1 MTLFPPRPQGM
12 KGRTQ
17 ELSTL
22 VKMVSAAA
30 PTRLALVGPG
40 GSGKSMLA
48 AALGYRLARRF
59 AQVHWFRTAA
69 WDFRTIAEMLA
80 LRFGTPRRRDEL
92 VPALCRWLSRE
103 EHLIVLDNHEDDRA
117 MARLLHELAGTRA
130 TFILTARRCLLSGVL
145 VYPVT
150 APLVTSGR
158 NAFPRVATLTRALR
172 WSPLA
177 LDVAN
182 AIVATGAAS
191 VAELTAYLTKGG
203 VGAVEVMEH
212 EDDLPEVALLV
223 GWAWQ
228 HLSPGSRRALA
239 ILAYVEGDHVD
250 HDSLARLARL
260 GAPDGEPCARALA
273 ALAEWHLVQEPFRGR
288 YTLHAVVRHAVR
300 KRATVPPRRIFEHY
314 VSMLE
319 QHPER
324 IDLEQ
329 THLFAAMDFAHREGD
344 LDAMLRVEDLLAKLE
359 DQGQLAAPR

>member
-1 MTLFPPRPQGM
+1 MTLFPPRPRGM
-12 KGRTQ
+12 KGRAR
-17 ELSTL
+17 ELATL

-48 AALGYRLARRF
+48 AALGYGLLHRF
-59 AQVHWFRTAA
+59 AQIHWFRTAA
-69 WDFRTIAEMLA
+69 WDFRTVAEMLA
-80 LRFGTPRRRDEL
+80 LRFGTPREREAL
-92 VPALCRWLSRE
+92 VPGLRRWLSRE

-117 MARLLHELAGTRA
+117 MSRLLQELANTRA

-150 APLVTSGR
+150 APLVTTGR
-158 NAFPRVATLTRALR
+158 NAFPRVGALTRLLR
-172 WSPLA
+172 WNPLA
-177 LDVAN
+177 LDIAN
-182 AIVATGAAS
+182 AIVETGAAS
-191 VAELTAYLTKGG
+191 VAELTAYLTSHG
-203 VGAVEVMEH
+203 VGVVAVMEH

-228 HLSPGSRRALA
+228 HLAPASRRVLA
-239 ILAYVEGDHVD
+239 VLASVEGDHVD
-250 HDSLARLARL
+250 RDSLARLARL
-260 GAPDGEPCARALA
+260 GASEGEACARALA
-273 ALAEWHLVQEPFRGR
+273 ALTAWHLVQEPFSGR

-300 KRATVPPRRIFEHY
+300 KRATVPLRRVFEHY
-314 VSMLE
+314 VAMLE

-344 LDAMLRVEDLLAKLE
+344 LAGMLRIEELLLHLE
-359 DQGQLAAPR
+359 EGQGT

>member
-1 MTLFPPRPQGM
+1 MTLFPPRPRGM
-12 KGRTQ
+12 KGRAR

-22 VKMVSAAA
+22 TKMVSAAA

-48 AALGYRLARRF
+48 AALGYGLLHRF
-59 AQVHWFRTAA
+59 AQIHWFRTAS
-69 WDFRTIAEMLA
+69 WDFRTVAEMLA
-80 LRFGTPRRRDEL
+80 LRFGTPRQRDAL
-92 VPALCRWLSRE
+92 VPALRRWLSRE
-103 EHLIVLDNHEDDRA
+103 EHLIILDNHEDDRA
-117 MARLLHELAGTRA
+117 MARLLQELANTRA

-158 NAFPRVATLTRALR
+158 NAFPRVATLTRSLR
-172 WSPLA
+172 WNPLA

-182 AIVATGAAS
+182 AIVETGAAK
-191 VAELTAYLTKGG
+191 VAELTAYLTSRG
-203 VGAVEVMEH
+203 VDAVAVMEH

-223 GWAWQ
+223 GWAWR
-228 HLSPGSRRALA
+228 HLSSASRRALA
-239 ILAYVEGDHVD
+239 VLACVEGDHVD

-273 ALAEWHLVQEPFRGR
+273 ALAEWHLVQEPFRSR

-300 KRATVPPRRIFEHY
+300 RRATIPLHRVFEHY

-344 LDAMLRVEDLLAKLE
+344 LAAILRVEGLLSNLE
-359 DQGQLAAPR
+359 DGQGN